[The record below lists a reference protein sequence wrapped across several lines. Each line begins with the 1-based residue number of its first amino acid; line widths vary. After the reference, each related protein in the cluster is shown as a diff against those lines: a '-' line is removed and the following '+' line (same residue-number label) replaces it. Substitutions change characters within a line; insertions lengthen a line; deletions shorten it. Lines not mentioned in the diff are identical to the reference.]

1 MIPLKTVTNSS
12 MVAGHGYD
20 ADARLLA
27 ILFVGNPSPTYYREV
42 PEDVAEAFASA
53 PSLGKAFH
61 QLIKGKFVGQQPT
74 EGGTNESSPS

>member
-1 MIPLKTVTNSS
+1 MIHLKPITNSS

-20 ADARLLA
+20 PDARMLA

-42 PEDVAEAFASA
+42 PEEVAEQFASA

-61 QLIKGKFVGQQPT
+61 QLIKGKFVGQPAT
-74 EGGTNESSPS
+74 ESAPS